1 MHNIDPKLSYCMFSY
16 IRLAN
21 FSLWM
26 GVLAVSSKWCIL
38 LSGNV
43 SLLNVNIF
51 FNDKS
56 RSPWINPLGSRC
68 MYIYHVY
75 TPNGTCTWTHTLL
88 FLHAKVGLSVRVSL
102 HSAFC
107 DFTQVDVN
115 QWSIIKGNVRC
126 IEDCSPIV
134 LVMSVFKINVNLFA
148 FWSFLTLISGQQYTR
163 VSLTSQPLQRM

>member
-43 SLLNVNIF
+43 SHLNVNIF
-51 FNDKS
+51 FNDKYKPPRISVYVHIS
-56 RSPWINPLGSRC
+56 RLHSEWYL
-68 MYIYHVY
+68 YLDAYF
-75 TPNGTCTWTHTLL
+75 TFL

-134 LVMSVFKINVNLFA
+134 LVMSVFKINVNFFA
-148 FWSFLTLISGQQYTR
+148 FWSFLTLVSGQQYTR